1 MLKGFKEFLARGNI
15 VDLAVAV
22 VIGTAFTALVTKFT
36 DSIITPL
43 INRIGVNAQSDVGIL
58 RIGIGGGQTIDLNV
72 LLSAAINFFL
82 IAFAVYFLVVL
93 PYNTL
98 RKKGRSSSRATPKS
112 CCSPKSAIC
121 SRKRTG
127 TRRGGT
133 AAVGHHRQPTG
144 LARAQNRNSPTLDPI
159 QISKLDNCPMICA
172 ASGFSVAIPSRTA

>member
-82 IAFAVYFLVVL
+82 IAFAVYFLVV
-93 PYNTL
+93 PCCPTTHYA
-98 RKKGRSSSRATPKS
+98 RRGRSSSRATPKS

-144 LARAQNRNSPTLDPI
+144 LARAQNRNSPTLDPDSDL
-159 QISKLDNCPMICA
+159 QARQLPDDLC
-172 ASGFSVAIPSRTA
+172 R

>member
-98 RKKGRSSSRATPKS
+98 RKKGEVEQPGDTQVVLLTEIRDLLAQTKARRPWDTIANRRASREHRI
-112 CCSPKSAIC
+112 AI
-121 SRKRTG
+121 
-127 TRRGGT
+127 
-133 AAVGHHRQPTG
+133 
-144 LARAQNRNSPTLDPI
+144 ARHSIRI